1 MKVAADNAQQEL
13 HSMVIDVHQV
23 LTLAETLTLS
33 GMDIVVF
40 ACLDIGHWQKE
51 NV

>member
-1 MKVAADNAQQEL
+1 
-13 HSMVIDVHQV
+13 MVTDVLQV

-40 ACLDIGHWQKE
+40 ACPDIGH
-51 NV
+51 